1 VVYLIVGLDR
11 DTLARWHG
19 HVQADDATSAERIA
33 QGRAARQGVTLAVA
47 AAIGPYSSIAED
59 FRVEQGIPQAA

>member
-33 QGRAARQGVTLAVA
+33 CGRAARQGITLAVA
-47 AAIGPYSSIAED
+47 AAIGPYSSVIEND
-59 FRVEQGIPQAA
+59 RVEQGMPRAA